1 MTCNSSVT
9 RVNVS
14 SVGQALR
21 APVHLMP
28 CEIEHN
34 GPAQVSQYLTATTK
48 DRKYEKTVS
57 FRGRGLKGQELS
69 CPQGYT
75 GLVLKEINKTGSDQ
89 EVNTTNVICHIT
101 EAIHADQKACLV
113 KYESSLTVRVSSVFD
128 KVTYWNLE
136 TAPNSDD
143 TVVMAMDW
151 PELAEAV
158 SASTA
163 DFKKK
168 KDSRASRRLKKK
180 TTKRRQTGFASVLQ
194 E

>member
-1 MTCNSSVT
+1 MGSCIMSCNTSVTHVHISSV
-9 RVNVS
+9 S
-14 SVGQALR
+14 QAQR

-75 GLVLKEINKTGSDQ
+75 GLVLKEVVDKPGSDQ
-89 EVNTTNVICHIT
+89 E
-101 EAIHADQKACLV
+101 DR
-113 KYESSLTVRVSSVFD
+113 TVRVSSVFD

-136 TAPNSDD
+136 TPPNSDD

-151 PELAEAV
+151 PELAEAIHGPV
-158 SASTA
+158 E
-163 DFKKK
+163 D
-168 KDSRASRRLKKK
+168 
-180 TTKRRQTGFASVLQ
+180 
-194 E
+194 